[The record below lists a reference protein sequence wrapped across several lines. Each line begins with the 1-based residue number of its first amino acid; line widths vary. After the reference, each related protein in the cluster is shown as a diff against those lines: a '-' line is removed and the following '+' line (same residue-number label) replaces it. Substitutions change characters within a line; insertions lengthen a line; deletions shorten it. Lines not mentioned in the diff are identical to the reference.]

1 MEELH
6 QIAEDADNV
15 LTIEQF
21 DQLNELLEDV
31 TQIACDRLCV
41 A

>member
-1 MEELH
+1 MDELH
-6 QIAEDADNV
+6 QIAENADDV
-15 LTIEQF
+15 LTIQEF